1 MGDVSNLEMHDMI
14 ALIQQLQ
21 QENANIR
28 HVMEQH
34 QAAQAQVHL
43 PAPVPNPV
51 PHPQAPKEPRVSLP
65 DKFDGDRTKL
75 RDFVNQIRLV
85 FRLQPQRYSTEEI
98 QVGFIGTLLTGTA
111 LSWFSSLLEKN
122 SPLLT
127 NRDQFLE
134 ELSRTF
140 GERDRALIATTK
152 LRSLQQRSRPA
163 SAYVA
168 EFQQIACDLEWNDAA
183 LITMFRWGLR
193 DDIKT
198 LLLNLPKPTT
208 LSEAITQAIDCDNRL
223 FEQRQ
228 ERRLLFGSYRTDYAA
243 SSRQTPPST
252 STLEP
257 MQIDASKV
265 KKLSEEEKE
274 RRRREHLCLYCGG
287 KDHGWRNC
295 PAKLQGSKLHK
306 FRGTSSVS
314 EHIHEEFKP
323 ENDNSQPQ

>member
-1 MGDVSNLEMHDMI
+1 MRHAME
-14 ALIQQLQ
+14 QLQ
-21 QENANIR
+21 VTHAPI
-28 HVMEQH
+28 HV
-34 QAAQAQVHL
+34 
-43 PAPVPNPV
+43 PAPIADPV
-51 PHPQAPKEPRVSLP
+51 PQTPKEPRVSLP
-65 DKFDGDRTKL
+65 EKFDGDRTKL

-85 FRLQPQRYSTEEI
+85 FRLQPQRYSSKEI
-98 QVGFIGTLLTGTA
+98 QVGFIGTLLSGTA

-122 SPLLT
+122 SPLLA
-127 NRDQFLE
+127 NLDQFLE

-168 EFQQIACDLEWNDAA
+168 EFQQIACDLDWNDTA

-208 LSEAITQAIDCDNRL
+208 LSEAITQAIECDNRL

-228 ERRLLFGSYRTDYAA
+228 ERRLLFGSYRADYAA
-243 SSRQTPPST
+243 PSRQMTSNT

-257 MQIDASKV
+257 MQIDTSKV

-287 KDHGWRNC
+287 KDHGWKNC
-295 PAKLQGSKLHK
+295 PVKLQGPKQHK
-306 FRGTSSVS
+306 FRGTSSAY
-314 EHIHEEFKP
+314 EHSHEAFKT

>member
-1 MGDVSNLEMHDMI
+1 MI

-28 HVMEQH
+28 HAMEQH
-34 QAAQAQVHL
+34 QAAFTQVHV
-43 PAPVPNPV
+43 PAPVANPV
-51 PHPQAPKEPRVSLP
+51 PHPQVPKEPRVSLP

-111 LSWFSSLLEKN
+111 SSWFSSLLEKN

-168 EFQQIACDLEWNDAA
+168 EFQQIACDLDWNDTA

-228 ERRLLFGSYRTDYAA
+228 ERRLLFGSYRTDYIA

-252 STLEP
+252 STPEP
-257 MQIDASKV
+257 MQIDTSKV

-274 RRRREHLCLYCGG
+274 RRRREHLCLYCGE

-295 PAKLQGSKLHK
+295 PVKLQKSKPHK
-306 FRGTSSVS
+306 FRGTSSACEQS
-314 EHIHEEFKP
+314 HEEFMP
-323 ENDNSQPQ
+323 ENDNGQPQ